1 MKRKELN
8 DIKELSADELRKKIA
23 VLRRELLTARI
34 ARVNQQLKNPL
45 KLRELRKDIARVQTV
60 LQGKGEK

>member
-1 MKRKELN
+1 MKRKDLN
-8 DIKELSADELRKKIA
+8 DLKELGADELIKKSA
-23 VLRRELLTARI
+23 TLRRELLSARI

-45 KLRELRKDIARVQTV
+45 KLKELRKDIARVQTV